1 MKYLTEIIIVLLVGL
16 LVFKAPMAV
25 TEYANTI
32 LGKLGL
38 LLVVLYITKNQGLL
52 CGALSA
58 LVMIIL
64 IHHSFEG
71 FKKGAMC
78 QKSIKKKKKK
88 RDGKKKEAFV
98 SKCDVRNIEKN
109 LQMGGELATAKASS

>member
-16 LVFKAPMAV
+16 LVFKAPVAV

-71 FKKGAMC
+71 FKEGAAC
-78 QKSIKKKKKK
+78 KNG
-88 RDGKKKEAFV
+88 GKKKNKNKKKGGVSV
-98 SKCDVRNIEKN
+98 SKPDVRNIENN
-109 LQMGGELATAKASS
+109 LQMGGELATANASVEK

>member
-71 FKKGAMC
+71 FKEGVASK
-78 QKSIKKKKKK
+78 KSNTKKKKKK
-88 RDGKKKEAFV
+88 KKETFV

-109 LQMGGELATAKASS
+109 LQMGGELATAKASG

>member
-16 LVFKAPMAV
+16 LVFKAPVAV

-71 FKKGAMC
+71 FKEGAASK
-78 QKSIKKKKKK
+78 KSNTKKKK
-88 RDGKKKEAFV
+88 KKKEAFV
-98 SKCDVRNIEKN
+98 CKPDVRNIEKN

>member
-71 FKKGAMC
+71 FKEGATCKKGG
-78 QKSIKKKKKK
+78 KKKNKKKK
-88 RDGKKKEAFV
+88 EPFV

-109 LQMGGELATAKASS
+109 LQMGGELATAKASI

>member
-71 FKKGAMC
+71 FRATSKKL
-78 QKSIKKKKKK
+78 STKKKKK

-109 LQMGGELATAKASS
+109 LQMGGELATAKASI